1 MANSNSNLG
10 DGNLQGALLDDP
22 EFLREIVERVVQGIL
37 EAEMEAHI
45 GAAPYERNKERRGQ
59 RNGYKPRMLRTRVGT
74 LNLAI
79 PQDREGTF
87 STSIFARYQ
96 RNEKALVLSLMEMYI
111 QGVSTRKVKEITEV
125 LCGTSFSKS
134 QVSALAGGLDAELN
148 AWRKRP
154 LSSRS
159 YPIIFVDAHYQDV
172 RIGGRVISQGVLI
185 VKAIRGDGKREI
197 LAVEVADTESEST
210 YNELFSDLKDRGLS
224 GVLLVVSDAHKGLKK
239 AAKRY
244 FQGASWQRC
253 QVHFSGNAMGLV
265 KRAKRKEVAADIRK
279 IFTADEKAEARRL
292 ANEAMTKWQ
301 ETNPKVTVLID
312 EHIEECF
319 SAFDFPASIRPRIR
333 STNGLERFHEEVRR
347 RTRVVRIFPNRES
360 CLRLISAI
368 CVEHSEEWTS
378 GKRYV
383 NPEELAESAPAQEQR
398 QRDLAAVK

>member
-10 DGNLQGALLDDP
+10 EGNLQGALLDDP
-22 EFLREIVERVVQGIL
+22 EFLRDIVERVVQEFL
-37 EAEMEAHI
+37 EAEMQEHI

-96 RNEKALVLSLMEMYI
+96 RNEKALVLSLMEMYV

-134 QVSALAGGLDAELN
+134 QVSALCGQLDAELS
-148 AWRKRP
+148 AWRRRP
-154 LSSRS
+154 LSCRS

-172 RIGGRVISQGVLI
+172 RVGGRVVSQGVLI
-185 VKAIRGDGKREI
+185 VKAIRHDGRREI
-197 LAVEVADTESEST
+197 IAIEVADTESESA
-210 YNELFSDLKDRGLS
+210 YNELFTDLKARGLS
-224 GVLLVVSDAHKGLKK
+224 GVLLVVSDAHQGLRK
-239 AAKRY
+239 AAKRH
-244 FQGASWQRC
+244 FQGSSWQRC
-253 QVHFSGNAMGLV
+253 QVHFTGNAMGLV
-265 KRAKRKEVAADIRK
+265 KRAKRKEVAADLRK
-279 IFTADEKAEARRL
+279 VFTADGKAQARRL
-292 ANEAMTKWQ
+292 ADEVMTKWQ
-301 ETNPKVTVLID
+301 EANPKVTVLID

-319 SAFDFPASIRPRIR
+319 SSFDFPDSIRPRIR

-368 CVEHSEEWTS
+368 CVEHSEEWVS

-383 NPEELAESAPAQEQR
+383 NPEELAESEPAQEQK
-398 QRDLAAVK
+398 QRDLAVVT